1 MSITIYIFSSVILVS
16 LVSFIGIISLLINK
30 KKINNVLLYFVSLSA
45 GTLFG
50 GAFLHLIPESIEK
63 TKEFSIEISSLI
75 LLGIITF
82 FILDK
87 LIHWRHSHENGIHK
101 NTKKSMIYLNLVGD
115 GIHNFLDGLVIAG
128 SYFISIPTGIA
139 ATIAV
144 ILHEI
149 PQEIADF
156 GILIYSGLSKW
167 KALFLNSLSALLS
180 ILGAV
185 IGISLSYYSEIFTSI
200 IVPFAAGSFI
210 YIAGSNL
217 IPELLRKKYN
227 LTQIIKQLL
236 MFILGIFIM
245 YGLLFI

>member
-1 MSITIYIFSSVILVS
+1 M
-16 LVSFIGIISLLINK
+16 
-30 KKINNVLLYFVSLSA
+30 
-45 GTLFG
+45 
-50 GAFLHLIPESIEK
+50 
-63 TKEFSIEISSLI
+63 
-75 LLGIITF
+75 
-82 FILDK
+82 
-87 LIHWRHSHENGIHK
+87 
-101 NTKKSMIYLNLVGD
+101 
-115 GIHNFLDGLVIAG
+115 
-128 SYFISIPTGIA
+128 
-139 ATIAV
+139 

-167 KALFLNSLSALLS
+167 KALSLNSLSALLS